1 MLVRRARLPRRS
13 RFRSASRR
21 SPGRSGGPRAA
32 GSRRR
37 TPTSSTST
45 RWTRA
50 ATSPPGKSPSCSPR
64 RSGRRSGRCADHSPQ
79 PGLTATTSPAR
90 RRVPARDL
98 PGPVA
103 GAGWDG
109 GMTAIQAKPWH
120 AASRRDRRSQD
131 HEHDPPAACPPGRR
145 PPCCAALTALT
156 LGAAGATAAKAGT
169 ATAASGSGGSPVVPT
184 NDGPVRGTT
193 AGTVDEF
200 LGIPYAAPPVGNLR
214 WRPPRPPAVW
224 RGVRDAIQFGPS
236 CPQPP
241 GPFAPPAPFSEDC
254 LYLNVYAPARTGND
268 MGSGG
273 QGGRPVLVW
282 IHGGGLTEEAGRNYD
297 PAKLAAD
304 GTVFVTINYRLGALG
319 FLAHPALASRPG
331 GPSGNY
337 GLMDQQ
343 AALRWVQDNI
353 ARFGGSPHNVTIAG
367 ESAGGLSVLA
377 HMVSAGS
384 RGLFQ
389 KAIIESGS
397 FALNQQPLATAEA
410 AGEAFAAQAGCPDQT
425 AACLRHLPV
434 SALVTPNFIEIPG
447 VVDGK
452 VLTEPIGTA
461 LAAGRFARVPVLNGT
476 NHEEEALFVA
486 IGLTVSQGTDVPIP
500 GGKVTLGSYQA
511 DIAVALG
518 VTAARAAQIAAE
530 YPPGND
536 DSSATAAFTTLVG
549 DASFACP
556 ALQIDQ
562 LTAQRAPTYAYEF
575 NDDNAPQLFTPPTFL
590 PLVATHG
597 SELPYLLDLPN
608 APFPPQ
614 FTAGQ
619 QALAAS
625 LRAAWAHFAA
635 TGNPATAAVPWPAI
649 SANSTPMLSLVPPQP
664 QL

>member
-1 MLVRRARLPRRS
+1 MNTIHRRRARL
-13 RFRSASRR
+13 
-21 SPGRSGGPRAA
+21 AA
-32 GSRRR
+32 
-37 TPTSSTST
+37 
-45 RWTRA
+45 A
-50 ATSPPGKSPSCSPR
+50 
-64 RSGRRSGRCADHSPQ
+64 
-79 PGLTATTSPAR
+79 
-90 RRVPARDL
+90 
-98 PGPVA
+98 
-103 GAGWDG
+103 
-109 GMTAIQAKPWH
+109 
-120 AASRRDRRSQD
+120 
-131 HEHDPPAACPPGRR
+131 
-145 PPCCAALTALT
+145 CCAALTALT
-156 LGAAGATAAKAGT
+156 LGAAGATAATAGT
-169 ATAASGSGGSPVVPT
+169 ATVASGSGGAPVVPT

-193 AGTVDEF
+193 AGTVNEF

-214 WRPPRPPAVW
+214 WRPPQPPARW
-224 RGVRDAIQFGPS
+224 RGVRDATQFGPS

-254 LYLNVYAPARTGND
+254 LYLNVYTPARTGND
-268 MGSGG
+268 MGNGD
-273 QGGRPVLVW
+273 QNGRPVLVW

-304 GTVFVTINYRLGALG
+304 GTVVVTINYRLGALG

-353 ARFGGSPHNVTIAG
+353 RHFGGDPGNVTIAG
-367 ESAGGLSVLA
+367 QSAGGLSVLA
-377 HMVSAGS
+377 QMVSPGA
-384 RGLFQ
+384 RGLFA
-389 KAIIESGS
+389 KAIIQSGS
-397 FALNQQPLATAEA
+397 FALNQQPLASAEA
-410 AGEAFAAQAGCPDQT
+410 AGQAFAAQAGCPDQT
-425 AACLRHLPV
+425 AACLRSLPV
-434 SALVTPNFIEIPG
+434 SALVSPNYVVIPG

-461 LAAGRFARVPVLNGT
+461 LAAGQFARVPVLNGT

-562 LTAQRAPTYAYEF
+562 ETAQRAPTYAYEF

-597 SELPYLLDLPN
+597 SELPYLFDLPN
-608 APFPPQ
+608 APLPPQ
-614 FTAGQ
+614 FSAGQ

-625 LRAAWAHFAA
+625 MRAAWAHFAA

-664 QL
+664 QLETDFATRHHCAFWAAG